1 MIHTNHI
8 NNKNNILEKITATKR
23 QEIEAAKKTFSL
35 EYMKAE
41 AYAQKALQ
49 NQRGF
54 NQKLIAKISDKENA
68 IIAEIKKASPSKGVL
83 REDFSI
89 KAIAQAY
96 QNHGATC
103 LSVLTDMPY
112 FQGAPLYLRQARI
125 YSELPIL
132 RKDFII
138 DPYQIYES
146 KMMGADA
153 ILLIA
158 DILSK
163 SQIEEFECLATE
175 LDLCVLPEIH
185 HRQHIEKIMDLKSPM
200 LGINNRNLANF
211 TVDLNT
217 THELSAL
224 LKAEN
229 KTPFIISESGFQSFE
244 DLKKMNADGVYG
256 FLIGEHFMRQNDIGQ
271 ALADILGNKKNN

>member
-1 MIHTNHI
+1 MMKNQ
-8 NNKNNILEKITATKR
+8 NNILEKITATKR
-23 QEIEAAKKTFSL
+23 QEIEAAQQSFSL
-35 EYMKAE
+35 AHMQEE

-54 NQKLIAKISDKENA
+54 NQKIIDKINAKENA
-68 IIAEIKKASPSKGVL
+68 IIAEIKKASPSKGIL

-89 KAIAQAY
+89 KQIAQAY
-96 QNHGATC
+96 QNNGATC
-103 LSVLTDMPY
+103 LSVLTDVKY

-163 SQIEEFECLATE
+163 SQMEDFEALAHE

-185 HRQHIEKIMDLKSPM
+185 HHQHIEKIIHLKSPI
-200 LGINNRNLANF
+200 LGINNRNLENF
-211 TVDLNT
+211 SVDLNT
-217 THELSAL
+217 TPHLVNQ
-224 LKAEN
+224 LKALN
-229 KTPFIISESGFQSFE
+229 HTPYIVSESGFQSFD
-244 DLKKMNADGVYG
+244 DLAHMNRSGIYS
-256 FLIGEHFMRQNDIGQ
+256 FLIGEHFMRQSDVGQ
-271 ALADILGNKKNN
+271 AVANILKA